1 MATVYTWSFPQLDVV
16 PSEDGLTDVV
26 QTIHWRLT
34 AVDGQYSAGAY
45 GTVTVGPPNPQSF
58 ILYQQLTEAEV
69 QQWTV
74 DTLGQEQ
81 VDLMMANIQTQ
92 IDNQINPPIVPM
104 NPPWVSE

>member
-34 AVDGQYSAGAY
+34 GVDGQYSAGVY

-58 ILYQQLTEAEV
+58 IPYAQLTEAEV

>member
-1 MATVYTWSFPQLDVV
+1 MPTTYTWSFPQLDVV

-26 QTIHWRLT
+26 QTIHWRLD

-45 GTVTVGPPNPQSF
+45 GTVTVGPPDPQSF
-58 ILYQQLTEAEV
+58 IPYDQLTEAEV

-74 DTLGQEQ
+74 DTLGAEQ
-81 VDLMMANIQTQ
+81 VAQMEASLQTQ

-104 NPPWVSE
+104 SPPWAQ